1 MESNNENVTTFTDSV
16 IFEIIKEFG
25 ERAEKGYNK
34 YGTDMDRTDLSVAD
48 WAQHL
53 REELMDGLVYLTRL
67 KKDILLLEEELRAF
81 KNQKMFEDKM
91 REDALKKA
99 GDLTL
104 TGTRSGTGVVYTIT
118 TKPNEVYTDEEPIVR
133 KKYNW
138 HR

>member
-1 MESNNENVTTFTDSV
+1 MESNNTTTFTDSIV
-16 IFEIIKEFG
+16 FEIIKEFG

-81 KNQKMFEDKM
+81 KTQQMIKNKLT
-91 REDALKKA
+91 EDAIKKT
-99 GDLTL
+99 TL
-104 TGTRSGTGVVYTIT
+104 TTTNGTGVVYTIT